1 MRGAAFERAGRG
13 RHSAGMNDDT
23 LAVAAGRDP
32 ARQSGAVNPPV
43 VRASTIAFPTVAALE
58 AAEARKL
65 DAPYYGRHGTP
76 TAFAFEEAAAAL
88 EGGYRSVTLASG
100 KAAVLAALTA
110 FVESGDHMLVADS
123 AYAPTRAYCLGFLK
137 RFGVETTFYDPRI
150 GAGVAALIRPETKLV
165 FAESPGSLTFEV
177 QDLPAL
183 ASAARAA
190 GCAAIVDNSWA
201 SPLFFKPF
209 DHGADV
215 SIQAATKYIGGH
227 SDLMLGVVTTTRAL
241 HEKVRTAA
249 FALGAPAGPDD
260 IYLAQR
266 GLRTLPVRMR
276 RHMESGLAVARWLRA
291 RPQVARVLHPAL
303 EDDPGH
309 ALWRRDFTGASG
321 LFGVE
326 LVAGPKRAVAALL
339 DGLELF
345 AMGFSWGGYESLA
358 IPVDPARS
366 RSATRALWEGA
377 GPMLRLHVGLE
388 DPGDL
393 IADLAAG
400 LARYDAARG
409 AAA

>member
-1 MRGAAFERAGRG
+1 
-13 RHSAGMNDDT
+13 MNDDT
-23 LAVAAGRDP
+23 LAATAGRDP

-65 DAPYYGRHGTP
+65 DAPYYGRNGTP
-76 TAFAFEEAAAAL
+76 TAFAFEEAVAAL
-88 EGGYRSVTLASG
+88 EGGYRAVTLASG

-110 FVESGDHMLVADS
+110 FVESGSHMLVTDS
-123 AYAPTRAYCLGFLK
+123 AYGPTRAYCSGFLK
-137 RFGVETTFYDPRI
+137 RFGVETTFYDPCVGARI
-150 GAGVAALIRPETKLV
+150 AALIRPETRLV

-177 QDLPAL
+177 QDIPAL
-183 ASAARAA
+183 AAAAHAA
-190 GCAAIVDNSWA
+190 GCPLIVDNSWA
-201 SPLFFKPF
+201 SPVFCKPLAL
-209 DHGADV
+209 GADV

-227 SDLMLGVVTTTRAL
+227 SDLMLGAVSTTRGL
-241 HEKVRTAA
+241 HERVRKAA

-260 IYLAQR
+260 IYLAHR
-266 GLRTLPVRMR
+266 GMRTLPVRMR

-291 RPQVARVLHPAL
+291 RPQVARVLYPAL
-303 EDDPGH
+303 EGDPGH
-309 ALWRRDFTGASG
+309 ALWRRDFSGAGG

-326 LVAGPKRAVAALL
+326 LAPGPKRAVAALL
-339 DGLELF
+339 DRLELF

-358 IPVDPARS
+358 IPVDPAPL
-366 RSATRALWEGA
+366 RSAPRAGA

-400 LARYDAARG
+400 LERYDAARG
-409 AAA
+409 GPEAAA